1 MASNVIHGPV
11 IKVGAPHEKF
21 AFGTVFEATGEV
33 TLAAPRPKRSYSA
46 EEVEAIRKAAE
57 AAGETR
63 AMASIANQQ
72 AQALATIGR
81 AAQQALPGL
90 AAVAHEHRVGS
101 AELALACAGSIAAAA
116 LDKFPQAPVRAA
128 LEALAREIEAAPRL
142 IVTGAADLV
151 DGLQAVLE
159 ETAQAVGYPGAIQVR
174 TDPAA
179 QPHAFT
185 LDFGDGSASFDP
197 AAATARVSQA
207 LHAALAAEGLHAEPL
222 IPGGGSSVDA
232 NSSSSSPSGP
242 SASTELPNTENQEP
256 ES

>member
-1 MASNVIHGPV
+1 MAVT
-11 IKVGAPHEKF
+11 APTALAPAHLPLEKF
-21 AFGTVFEATGEV
+21 GFDTVFGATGEV
-33 TLAAPRPKRSYSA
+33 TAAAPRPKRAYSA
-46 EEVEAIRKAAE
+46 EEVEAVRKAAE

-63 AMASIANQQ
+63 ALAGVANR
-72 AQALATIGR
+72 QALALAAIAQ
-81 AAQQALPGL
+81 AAQQALPTL

-101 AELALACAGSIAAAA
+101 AELALACARAIAAAA
-116 LDKFPQAPVRAA
+116 FDKFPQAPVRAA

-142 IVTGAADLV
+142 IVTGDADLV

-174 TDPAA
+174 AVPGAA
-179 QPHAFT
+179 PNAFT

-197 AAATARVSQA
+197 AAAAERVAQA

-222 IPGGGSSVDA
+222 TPGV
-232 NSSSSSPSGP
+232 GP
-242 SASTELPNTENQEP
+242 SAADAQDP